1 MIYRVFCMI
10 IFLFSASLVSNVT
23 VAAVVPAPPKAK
35 ATSYLVMDHHSG
47 RMLVAEN
54 IDKRVEPASL
64 TKMMT
69 AYVAASD
76 LAAGNISLDDMV
88 VVSEKAWRMQGSRMF
103 IEVNTE
109 VSVNDLL
116 KGIIIQSGNDA
127 SIALAEHI
135 AGSEE
140 VFVEIMNQH
149 AEKLSMTGTKFMN
162 ATGLPDTNHYTTA
175 RDMATLAAALIRDH
189 PDIYAWHAI
198 REFTYNGITQQ
209 NRNSMLW
216 RDEGVDGVKTGHT
229 DSAGFSL
236 VTSAKRGDT
245 RLISVVMG
253 SDGKKARLRVTQAI
267 MNYSFRYYE
276 THKLYSADEIITT
289 RKVWKGNS
297 EAIGLGVVDNLY
309 ITIPRGK
316 YKLLDA
322 SIELGESII
331 APVGKGDIQ
340 GSLRVIL
347 EGKELINKPL
357 VALQSID
364 EGSIF
369 VRFKDSIMLL
379 FE

>member
-10 IFLFSASLVSNVT
+10 IILVSTSFTSDVT
-23 VAAVVPAPPKAK
+23 GAAVVPAPPRVK

-47 RMLVAEN
+47 RMLVEEN
-54 IDKRVEPASL
+54 IDERVEPASL

-69 AYVAASD
+69 VYIAANE
-76 LAAGNISLDDMV
+76 LVAGNISLDDMV

-109 VSVNDLL
+109 VSVEDLL

-140 VFVEIMNQH
+140 VFVEMMNQY
-149 AEKLSMTGTKFMN
+149 AVNLALTGTKFMN
-162 ATGLPDTNHYTTA
+162 STGLPDANHYTTA
-175 RDMATLAAALIRDH
+175 RDMAALAAVLIRDH
-189 PDIYAWHAI
+189 PTIYGWHSI
-198 REFTYNGITQQ
+198 REFTYNGIKQQ

-216 RDEGVDGVKTGHT
+216 RDEGVDGIKTGHT
-229 DSAGFSL
+229 DSAGFCL
-236 VTSAKRGDT
+236 VASAKRGDM
-245 RLISVVMG
+245 RLVSVVMG
-253 SDGKKARLRVTQAI
+253 TDGPKARIRTTQAI
-267 MNYSFRYYE
+267 MNFSFRYYE
-276 THKLYSADEIITT
+276 THKLYSANEIITT

-297 EAIGLGVVDNLY
+297 EAIDLGVVDDLY

-316 YKLLDA
+316 YKLLNA

-331 APVGKGDIQ
+331 APIGKGDIQ
-340 GSLRVIL
+340 GDLRVIL

-364 EGSIF
+364 QGSIF
-369 VRFKDSIMLL
+369 IRFKDDMMLL

>member
-1 MIYRVFCMI
+1 MTYRVFCMI
-10 IFLFSASLVSNVT
+10 IFLVSASLASDVT

-54 IDKRVEPASL
+54 IDERVEPASL

-69 AYVAASD
+69 AYVTASE
-76 LAAGNISLDDMV
+76 LADGNISLDDMV

-149 AEKLSMTGTKFMN
+149 ADKLFMTGTKFMN
-162 ATGLPDTNHYTTA
+162 ATGLPDANHYTTA

-189 PDIYAWHAI
+189 PEIYAWHAI
-198 REFTYNGITQQ
+198 REFTYNGIRQQ

-229 DSAGFSL
+229 DSAGFCL

-245 RLISVVMG
+245 RLVSVVMC
-253 SDGKKARLRVTQAI
+253 SDSVQRRPRTTQAI

-297 EAIGLGVVDNLY
+297 ETIGLGVVDDLY

-331 APVGKGDIQ
+331 APVDKGDIQ

-369 VRFKDSIMLL
+369 VRFKDGIMLL
-379 FE
+379 LE

>member
-1 MIYRVFCMI
+1 
-10 IFLFSASLVSNVT
+10 
-23 VAAVVPAPPKAK
+23 
-35 ATSYLVMDHHSG
+35 
-47 RMLVAEN
+47 
-54 IDKRVEPASL
+54 
-64 TKMMT
+64 
-69 AYVAASD
+69 
-76 LAAGNISLDDMV
+76 
-88 VVSEKAWRMQGSRMF
+88 
-103 IEVNTE
+103 
-109 VSVNDLL
+109 
-116 KGIIIQSGNDA
+116 
-127 SIALAEHI
+127 
-135 AGSEE
+135 
-140 VFVEIMNQH
+140 MNQH

-162 ATGLPDTNHYTTA
+162 ATGLPDTNHYT
-175 RDMATLAAALIRDH
+175 AALIRDH